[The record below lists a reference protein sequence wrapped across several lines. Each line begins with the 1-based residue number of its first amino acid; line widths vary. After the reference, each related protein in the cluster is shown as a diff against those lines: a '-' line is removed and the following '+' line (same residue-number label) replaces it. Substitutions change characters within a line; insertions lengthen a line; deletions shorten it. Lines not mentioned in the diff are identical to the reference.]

1 MNISQI
7 AKSISPS
14 PTRRLFDLAA
24 QYDDTIDFT
33 LGDPDVK
40 TPIRIREAACK
51 AIMDGK
57 TRYSANAG
65 LIELRRAISKTVEK
79 RNGVYYSP
87 ESEIIVTVGAM
98 EALYVTLLCLLDQGD
113 EVIILEPYW
122 INYRQMV
129 NMCGGVPVIVDKF
142 IEGKGF
148 TVDPN
153 AIEAAVTPKTK
164 AIMLNSPNNPSGYVY
179 DKCFMER
186 IADIAKKY
194 DITVIT
200 DEVYRSLVYDDL
212 EYSSILDFE
221 GMKERTVLI
230 YSFSKEFSMTGWRI
244 GYAAAPAE
252 LVSCMTRL
260 QENIVACAPLAS
272 QHALVDVLN
281 DPEFDSK
288 EIISKFASRRDC
300 IVNAVK
306 DIPQLKMD
314 IPVGTFYAFI
324 DVSKTGLDANEFAY
338 GLLESKHV
346 AVVPG
351 SAYGECCKNYV
362 RIAFTLEESKIIK
375 GFERIK
381 EYVESLQK

>member
-1 MNISQI
+1 MNISKI

-40 TPIRIREAACK
+40 TPIQIREAACK

-87 ESEIIVTVGAM
+87 ENEIIVTVGAM
-98 EALYVTLLCLLDQGD
+98 EALYVTLLCMLDPGD

-142 IEGKGF
+142 LDGKGF
-148 TVDPN
+148 TVDPD
-153 AIEAAVTPKTK
+153 AIEAAVTPRTK

-179 DKCFMER
+179 GKEFMGR
-186 IADIAKKY
+186 IADIARKY

-200 DEVYRSLVYDDL
+200 DEVYRSLVYDDC
-212 EYSSILDFE
+212 EYSSILDFD

-272 QHALVDVLN
+272 QHALIDVLN

-306 DIPQLKMD
+306 SIPQLKMD

-324 DVSKTGLDANEFAY
+324 DVSQTGLDANEFAY

-381 EYVESLQK
+381 EFVESLR

>member
-24 QYDDTIDFT
+24 QYNDTIDFT

-40 TPIRIREAACK
+40 TPIEIRQAACK

-65 LIELRRAISKTVEK
+65 LIELRRAISKTIEK
-79 RNGVYYSP
+79 RNGVTYSP

-98 EALYVTLLCLLDQGD
+98 EALYVTLLCLLDPGD

-129 NMCGGVPVIVDKF
+129 NMCQGVPVIVDKF
-142 IEGKGF
+142 LEGKGF
-148 TVDPN
+148 TIDPD

-179 DKCFMER
+179 GKEFMER
-186 IADIAKKY
+186 IADIAKKH

-200 DEVYRSLVYDDL
+200 DEVYRSLVYDKM
-212 EYSSILDFE
+212 EYSSILDFD

-244 GYAAAPAE
+244 GYAAAPSE

-272 QHALVDVLN
+272 QHALIDVLN
-281 DPEFDSK
+281 DPEFDSRD
-288 EIISKFASRRDC
+288 IISQFASRRDC

-306 DIPQLKMD
+306 NIQQLKMD

-324 DVSKTGLDANEFAY
+324 DVSATGLDANEFAY
-338 GLLESKHV
+338 SLLESKHV

-351 SAYGECCKNYV
+351 SAYGECCKNYIRV
-362 RIAFTLEESKIIK
+362 AFTLDESKIVE
-375 GFERIK
+375 GFSRIK
-381 EYVESLQK
+381 EFVDSL